1 MIYNELIFQMAVWD
15 SFAAENKTMVMEQI
29 VKNKRFSDA
38 LLILWAGGAAL
49 LSYSLVYALR
59 KPYTAASFEGFD
71 FFGTDYKVAVTTI
84 QILGYVIAK
93 FFGIKLISELKKE
106 RRFKFFVCSAVAAEA
121 ALVGFGLLAPP
132 FNVAAMFLNGLSLGC
147 MWGVIFSFIEGRKVT
162 DMLASLLGV
171 SMVFSSG
178 VAKSFG
184 LFAMNEMHV
193 GQFWMPAVIG
203 AFALPLLVF
212 MGYML
217 KRLPQPTEED
227 IALRNERVTLDGNGR
242 KLLFRSY
249 APILTLLFVGNF
261 MLLVLRDI
269 KEDFLVNILDMS
281 NQSSWLFA
289 QVDTIVT
296 LVILGIFA
304 AFIFFRSNIRALMCL
319 MGLVIAGCLVMTYVS
334 LNYEA
339 LDWQPVVWLFV
350 QSLCLYIAYLTFQT
364 IFFDRFIAC
373 FRIRGNVG
381 FFIAIIDFI
390 GYMGTVTLLSTKEFL
405 NFDMEWFALY
415 NHMACAVGAVCAVL
429 FTVAAVLIYK
439 RYSAQGRR
447 KEQTERT
454 TLYMNPQYN
463 AI

>member
-1 MIYNELIFQMAVWD
+1 MAVWD

-59 KPYTAASFEGFD
+59 KPYTAASFEGLD

-242 KLLFRSY
+242 KRLFRGY

-304 AFIFFRSNIRALMCL
+304 AFVFFRSNIRALMCL

-439 RYSAQGRR
+439 RFSAQGHG